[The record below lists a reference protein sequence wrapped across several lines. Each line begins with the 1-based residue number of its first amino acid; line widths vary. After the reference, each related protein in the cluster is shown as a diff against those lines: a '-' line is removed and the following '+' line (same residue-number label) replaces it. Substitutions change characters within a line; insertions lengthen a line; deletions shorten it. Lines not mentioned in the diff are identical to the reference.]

1 LQGDSPWCCPGVA
14 GFLGRP
20 IPGGQRWIFS
30 KGPAGGQ
37 RSSVD
42 AAIKAAFDEA
52 GISGKVLGDPL
63 GSYKRLNDG
72 KLYDVTV
79 YLMEAVRSGEAWLEF
94 RVRQSRWVRVQE
106 AKTLLVMPELQD
118 MLGRTL
124 LAIAG

>member
-1 LQGDSPWCCPGVA
+1 MQGDSLWCCPGLA
-14 GFLGRP
+14 GFLGHP
-20 IPGGQRWIFS
+20 IPGGHCWIFPT
-30 KGPAGGQ
+30 GPAGGQ

-52 GISGKVLGDPL
+52 AISGKVLGDPL
-63 GSYKRLNDG
+63 GSYKRLNEG

-79 YLMEAVRSGEAWLEF
+79 YLMEADCSGEVWLES

-106 AKTLLVMPELQD
+106 AKTLLVKPELQD
-118 MLGRTL
+118 LLGRAL